1 MTPYH
6 TAQQQPGDDRME
18 HDMDNTPSRYQQ
30 QRIRAYSATRP
41 SPYPISNFQLRN
53 TANDMDTSDSE
64 NDSEMNIILP
74 SISETLSSLDSTFA
88 PQNPFIPPPLVYE
101 NILKEEDLR
110 YTPVRRHSTPVK
122 SAQLPVD
129 YPTTREPSA
138 INRSNSV
145 NSSHTNAPSRITSP
159 VQDMTP
165 TPGEPM
171 VANIAVDIVQGF
183 RISPASK
190 QIGGKDNREPLPPHI
205 ISVNMNYFVEK
216 QNMTLQEFSRLIV
229 RASLVGYKKP
239 LLVKDKLILS
249 TLEDLPMAGQMP
261 HYQPLQANY
270 TKLGFKNLV
279 VKHSSHNHGQKLLLR
294 FSVMTTNGLVL
305 QSVDSAEF
313 ETITRRGIEKQRQK
327 DAIIKKKQVEISS
340 PSTLP
345 TSPLTSPLM
354 QQSPTTQSPRQHVFQ
369 SLSPPS
375 PKHTIFVT
383 AIEPNMSLCEG
394 GQLCKIYIQGL
405 PTNVPLEDVSVFFGD
420 KESQEVFCVKQHT
433 IVCQIPSSAR
443 LMTGEVHINVS
454 LDDRK
459 SFIPSH
465 TKFNYVAHNHVY
477 NSLQTSGQQTG
488 RTQGNNKSVMEE
500 LFRGAQRHVGN
511 TDK

>member
-1 MTPYH
+1 
-6 TAQQQPGDDRME
+6 
-18 HDMDNTPSRYQQ
+18 
-30 QRIRAYSATRP
+30 
-41 SPYPISNFQLRN
+41 
-53 TANDMDTSDSE
+53 MDTSDSE
-64 NDSEMNIILP
+64 TDSEMNITLP
-74 SISETLSSLDSTFA
+74 SISEALSSLESSFT
-88 PQNPFIPPPLVYE
+88 QTPFIPPPIGYE
-101 NILKEEDLR
+101 NTLKEEELR

-122 SAQLPVD
+122 SAQLPID
-129 YPTTREPSA
+129 YPTQPSI

-205 ISVNMNYFVEK
+205 ISVNMNYFIEK
-216 QNMTLQEFSRLIV
+216 QNMTIQEFSRLIV

-249 TLEDLPMAGQMP
+249 TLEDLPMAAQMP
-261 HYQPLQANY
+261 LNYQPMQQCYA
-270 TKLGFKNLV
+270 KMAFKNLV

-294 FSVMTTNGLVL
+294 FSVITTGGLVL

-327 DAIIKKKQVEISS
+327 DAIIKKKQVEGSS
-340 PSTLP
+340 PSTIP
-345 TSPLTSPLM
+345 TSPLTM

-369 SLSPPS
+369 PQPVSPPS
-375 PKHTIFVT
+375 PKHTVFVT

-459 SFIPSH
+459 SFIPSQ

-477 NSLQTSGQQTG
+477 NSLQTSGQQQG
-488 RTQGNNKSVMEE
+488 RVTQGGNKSVMEE
-500 LFRGAQRHVGN
+500 LFRGIQRN
-511 TDK
+511 Q